1 MLTISDNTNLKAA
14 EQNQV
19 DKDTITSTKTE
30 NEKMVM
36 SAELDRKGTAETTYK
51 NNFHARSLGQ
61 KKRWSEMKKLKLA
74 QMEENKR

>member
-1 MLTISDNTNLKAA
+1 
-14 EQNQV
+14 
-19 DKDTITSTKTE
+19 
-30 NEKMVM
+30 MVM
-36 SAELDRKGTAETTYK
+36 SAELERKGTAETTYK